1 MAIAEVSARFTAD
14 ISGLTA
20 SLAKAESQIR
30 STGYR
35 LQELGTTVGVAFGA
49 IGGAVAVGLGMAV
62 KKSMDFEAQID
73 RVGAIAGA
81 TGKDLERLKETALQ
95 LGASTSLSATEVA
108 EGMELMAA
116 AGFETN
122 EVIAAMPG
130 VIAAAE
136 ASGEDL
142 AIVSEVVAAALNG
155 FGLEASEAA
164 RVADIMAMAANRSAA
179 SVDDLGYTFKYAAPV
194 AKQLGFSME
203 ELAAMTAV
211 MADAGIKGSQAGTT
225 LRMALTRLVKP
236 TSEVKKGLAAIGVSM
251 TDAQGKMK
259 PAPQLL
265 NEIMIA
271 MGKVSGETRTAA
283 AAQIFGTE
291 AMSGMLAVVDRGPK
305 ALNKL
310 TTAFENSS
318 GAAQEAAKKMKDNL
332 KGALEELQGAFETAQ
347 ISIGEALTPAVRAVA
362 EALTRLINAFNA
374 LPGPVKTF
382 VAVFA
387 AVVSLI
393 LIIGSIIAFVAAGF
407 GVLAAATGIAAGTLA
422 SIIGIAV
429 AIIAGIFA
437 LGAALVYAYN
447 KFGWFR
453 EYVNQAW
460 ANLKATFQA
469 VVNFLKPAAQ
479 AVVDFIVQQWEK
491 IKNWW
496 SQSGPTIIQAVKNVW
511 NFISTI
517 IRTAAD
523 IIWSIMKF
531 IWPAVKVLI
540 VSTWENIKGVIS
552 AAIDIILSII
562 DIFANLLTGNWKG
575 LWNSIVKLLKAA
587 WQLIWNLVQLWAVG
601 KIVKLIST
609 FGGKS
614 FSLIKGAWDKISSA
628 TSSFLS
634 KIWSWISSRF
644 SSITSTISN
653 AINKVK
659 SYISNG
665 FNTAVNYVSNA
676 VSRIKSYLSGLAS
689 QALSWGKNLLTM
701 FAKGIMSRIG
711 SVISAAKNVA
721 AKVKSYLGF
730 SSPTEEGPAS
740 DSDKWAPN
748 FMNMFAEGIQ
758 KNIPKVAKTVRMAAG
773 ELSALST
780 MSTSPTIR
788 PSYVG
793 MASTD
798 IAVQDASVSGGGILI
813 TGNTFN
819 VRKEADI
826 DAIARELFNRQQR
839 QLRARGRVR

>member
-1 MAIAEVSARFTAD
+1 MAIAEVTARFTAD
-14 ISGLTA
+14 TSSLTA
-20 SLAKAESQIR
+20 SLAKAESKIR
-30 STGYR
+30 STGFR
-35 LQELGTTVGVAFGA
+35 LQEFGTTVGTALGT
-49 IGGAVAVGLGMAV
+49 IGGAVAVGLGFAV

-81 TGKDLERLKETALQ
+81 TGKELDALKKTALD

-108 EGMELMAA
+108 QGMELMAA
-116 AGFETN
+116 AGFEVN

-164 RVADIMAMAANRSAA
+164 RVADVMAMAANRSAA

-236 TSEVKKGLAAIGVSM
+236 TSEVKKGLAKLGVSM
-251 TDAQGKMK
+251 TDANGKMK

-271 MGKVSGETRTAA
+271 MQGVSGETRTAA

-291 AMSGMLAVVDRGPK
+291 AMSGMLAVIDAGPK
-305 ALNKL
+305 KLNEL
-310 TTAFENSS
+310 TAAFENSS

-347 ISIGEALTPAVRAVA
+347 ISIGEALTPAIRAVA
-362 EALTRLINAFNA
+362 EGLTNLINAFNN

-382 VAVFA
+382 TAVFA
-387 AVVSLI
+387 AVVSLL
-393 LIIGSIIAFVAAGF
+393 LIIGSIIAFIVAGF
-407 GVLAAATGIAAGTLA
+407 GALAAATGVAAGTLA
-422 SIIGIAV
+422 AVAGIAAAV
-429 AIIAGIFA
+429 IAGIFA
-437 LGAALVYAYN
+437 IGAALVYAYN
-447 KFGWFR
+447 KFEWFR
-453 EYVNQAW
+453 NLVNQAW
-460 ANLKATFQA
+460 NAIKAGF
-469 VVNFLKPAAQ
+469 Q
-479 AVVDFIVQQWEK
+479 AVVDFLKPAVQAVVDFVLQQWEK
-491 IKNWW
+491 IKAWW
-496 SQSGPTIIQAVKNVW
+496 GQSGPTIIQAVQNVW
-511 NFISTI
+511 TVLSTI
-517 IRTAAD
+517 ISTAAN
-523 IIWSIMKF
+523 IIWSIMQF
-531 IWPAVKVLI
+531 VWPAIKVLI

-601 KIVKLIST
+601 KIVKLFST
-609 FGGKS
+609 FGSKS
-614 FSLIKGAWDKISSA
+614 FSLIKSAWDKISSA

-634 KIWSWISSRF
+634 KIWNWVSSKF
-644 SSITSTISN
+644 SSITSTISS

-659 SYISNG
+659 STISNG
-665 FNTAVNYVSNA
+665 FNTAVSYVSNA
-676 VSRIKSYLSGLAS
+676 VSKIKSYLSGLAS
-689 QALSWGKNLLTM
+689 QALSWGKNLISM
-701 FAKGIMSRIG
+701 FAKGITSRIG
-711 SVISAAKNVA
+711 AVISAAKNVA
-721 AKVKSYLGF
+721 AKVKSFLGF

-740 DSDKWAPN
+740 NSDHWAPN
-748 FMNMFAEGIQ
+748 FMKMFSQGLER
-758 KNIPKVAKTVRMAAG
+758 NIPLVARAVRLAAA
-773 ELSALST
+773 ELAALNTLSAN
-780 MSTSPTIR
+780 PTIN
-788 PSYVG
+788 PGYVG
-793 MASTD
+793 TASTG
-798 IAVQDASVSGGGILI
+798 IVAQDVSHAGSILI
-813 TGNTFN
+813 TGNTFY
-819 VRKEADI
+819 VRKDSDI
-826 DAIARELFNRQQR
+826 REIARELYNLQQK